1 MEESTEIIATNEVNI
16 IEVVKE
22 TVNSLCNSLFDSIN
36 NTVFPLLDDIV
47 FIDKKIVTSSS
58 MENLFGSSG
67 SSGILILA
75 NCLLFAFVL
84 YYSVRLMI
92 SHFTGNSVD
101 PPYKFFIKTVI
112 IAIIMNSSLSLCSF
126 LVDSMY
132 QISSFFCELGRDLF
146 GREISFITYTNE
158 LKENMGSSSDIFSL
172 DGILASTLYISSF
185 GLVINFSLRYVLI
198 KILVILSP
206 FAILCLINQPTE
218 PFFKSWIK
226 SFFSLLIL
234 QVIIAIVLLLS
245 FALAKET
252 SNELFNKILLVGS
265 ISALLKAHQFV
276 RELIGGLGIDSNLQT
291 GISNIKSIFTK

>member
-265 ISALLKAHQFV
+265 ISALLKANQFV